1 MTSGVPWGVDPLTTT
16 PCLFDSD
23 GDCARFCTDPD
34 SFPLQSAPGTVGEY
48 NSGSSYLLSRMANT
62 QRAQDGLT
70 NFEWPKRAFYDKIGA
85 HSFYIEYQ
93 PNTHFLGGALGY
105 ATARD
110 WARFGLLFLRGGIW
124 VDGTRVLPEGWVEYS
139 KTGSAADP
147 GYGRHW
153 RLDSGDY
160 STVLCS
166 ALLCTALLCFALL
179 CSALLCS
186 AVLCSAVP
194 PALFVARAVLW
205 LNLPTAMA
213 CLLFVSSSSQ
223 GVICSLQPDSE
234 MRTSTC
240 SSHVGWW

>member
-139 KTGSAADP
+139 MTGSAADP

-166 ALLCTALLCFALL
+166 AVL
-179 CSALLCS
+179 CSALHCF
-186 AVLCSAVP
+186 AVLFVCP
-194 PALFVARAVLW
+194 RRALAELKM
-205 LNLPTAMA
+205 PTAMA